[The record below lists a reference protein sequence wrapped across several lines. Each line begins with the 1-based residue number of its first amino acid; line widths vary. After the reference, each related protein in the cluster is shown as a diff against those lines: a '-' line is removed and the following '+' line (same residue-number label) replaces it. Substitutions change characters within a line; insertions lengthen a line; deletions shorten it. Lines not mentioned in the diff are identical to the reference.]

1 MNESL
6 LNNNDDNSCGG
17 GDGDYV
23 SMVDNNN
30 DNSSSLN
37 IQLLSYNSKDNS
49 INYDDNDNDNDDD
62 YHHQRAQQAKRARR
76 PTVKLTLPAAAAAA
90 SGGHHEKKKG
100 SEKVVAVVPVESYH
114 LMSEDEVK
122 SHYQIADFSMGLSD
136 YQVKSRRK
144 KDGLNVI
151 SPKRNY
157 LKKVLKFLGHFCTGF
172 CLILWPA
179 AILSILAYKPLG
191 EPEPDIT
198 NLVQGIVL
206 IIVIF
211 INAGFEI
218 VQEFMSGRI
227 MKSISN
233 MLPPT
238 CKVLRDGG
246 HLTQIPVKDLVVG
259 DVVHLEMGDVVPADL
274 RLIECTGLKLDTS
287 MLTGESEPVSC
298 SVKKQDKMSHHQAN
312 SDNVMEAKNVAF
324 MGTSSVE
331 GIGVGVVVNTGNRTV
346 MGHITEDASQSKQAN
361 SSSALHKEITRFVF
375 AVAALAVM
383 TGCLFVLIWG
393 VYLKKKHPKFM
404 NTSEIISTALAASVA
419 FVPES
424 LPLCVILTLTMIA
437 RKMGQ
442 QKVIVK
448 SLMTV
453 ETLGCVNVI
462 CSDKTGTLTQNRMS
476 VMHLYIGQRLKS
488 VGRELLD
495 LHNRGNTL
503 ITELIRV
510 CSLCNRAVFQEPVD
524 ESLPIAERPVMG
536 DASDTAMLRFAE
548 DYHSVSEMRREYKT
562 LALLPFNSKNK
573 YMLTLLKQPSD
584 MGDNRPLLLMK
595 GAAEIMAARCST
607 VMLMDGKE
615 VPMTEQIKEDLA
627 RQQEELGQCGERVLA
642 LCRRYLDEKEYPAD
656 SYEFRIDD
664 DVNFPTDELCL
675 IGMISLLD
683 KPRPEAAYAI
693 GECAKAGIRVSMVT
707 GDHPTTAVSIARM
720 VGIVGPKSECRKFD
734 PSDSYNFKY
743 HGKKNIPCIK
753 DRALAIT
760 GADIAKG
767 LTEND
772 WDYIVAHQ
780 ELVFARTTP
789 EHKLA
794 IVQQFQKRKN
804 VVAVTGDGTNDAP
817 AMKISDVGVA
827 MGAGSEVAR
836 NTADL
841 VLMDNNFASLI
852 VGINY
857 GRLVYE
863 NLKKVVI
870 YLLPA
875 GTMCELAATA
885 ANVFFGLP
893 KMISP
898 MLMIYHALLTETA
911 NSMTL
916 IFEQPEPE
924 IMDHPPRSITGE
936 HVVNFRLLFQA
947 YIFIGIPQ
955 VLCIMTMWFWY
966 MFQFAGFRPRELIF
980 LFEGYKDGFKNKTEK
995 QLLEIEY
1002 IGQCV
1007 FFAALVFAQ
1016 FGNLLATR
1024 TRRAS
1029 FFQQPPYG
1037 GEKSRNVILFV
1048 GMFLSLIFAI
1058 MVVHIPVAQ
1067 YLMDTRTIPYKFW
1080 FAPIAFTLLIFVLDE
1095 IRKFGTRLLPRAF
1108 ILSW

>member
-1 MNESL
+1 MSNTNDSL
-6 LNNNDDNSCGG
+6 V
-17 GDGDYV
+17 DGDYM
-23 SMVDNNN
+23 SMNDDDNNN
-30 DNSSSLN
+30 DHH
-37 IQLLSYNSKDNS
+37 IQLLDTTHNHSNSDHSNLIINSGGDNS
-49 INYDDNDNDNDDD
+49 NVMDNDEYMERLRVAKQNRNRRATVRLTVASSTTNPLSG
-62 YHHQRAQQAKRARR
+62 QR
-76 PTVKLTLPAAAAAA
+76 
-90 SGGHHEKKKG
+90 KKT
-100 SEKVVAVVPVESYH
+100 EKVVAIVPQENYH
-114 LMSEDEVK
+114 TMSEQELLQ
-122 SHYQIADFSMGLSD
+122 HYDLSNVQHGLSD

-144 KDGLNVI
+144 RDGMNKI
-151 SPKRNY
+151 SPKRNI
-157 LKKVLKFLGHFCTGF
+157 LKKILKFIGHFTTGF
-172 CLILWPA
+172 CLVLWPA
-179 AILSILAYKPLG
+179 AILSILAYRPLG
-191 EPEPDIT
+191 DPEPDIT
-198 NLVQGIVL
+198 NLVQGIV
-206 IIVIF
+206 IIVVIF

-233 MLPPT
+233 MLPPS
-238 CKVLRDGG
+238 CKVVRNGG
-246 HLTQIPVKDLVVG
+246 QMNQIPVEELVVG

-298 SVKKQDKMSHHQAN
+298 SVNEQQLLQN
-312 SDNVMEAKNVAF
+312 SENVMEARNVAF

-346 MGHITEDASQSKQAN
+346 MGHITQDASQAKQAN
-361 SSSALHKEITRFVF
+361 SSSALHKEITRFVLI
-375 AVAALAVM
+375 VAALAVM
-383 TGCLFVLIWG
+383 TGSLFVLIWG

-404 NTSEIISTALAASVA
+404 TASEIISTALAASVA
-419 FVPES
+419 FIPES

-448 SLMTV
+448 SLMVV

-488 VGRELLD
+488 IGRELLD
-495 LHNRGNTL
+495 LHNRGNKL
-503 ITELIRV
+503 INEMIRV
-510 CSLCNRAVFQEPVD
+510 CSLCNRAVFQEPID
-524 ESLPIAERPVMG
+524 ESLPIAERPVLG
-536 DASDTAMLRFAE
+536 DASDTAMLRFAQ
-548 DYHSVSEMRREYKT
+548 DFHSVAEMRQEYKT

-573 YMLTLLKQPSD
+573 YMLTLCKQPSD
-584 MGDNRPLLLMK
+584 STGDNRALLLMK

-607 VMLMDGKE
+607 VLMMDGSE
-615 VPMTEQIKEDLA
+615 APMTEQIKVDLA

-642 LCRRYLDEKEYPAD
+642 LCRRYLDEDKYPVD
-656 SYEFRIDD
+656 SYQFSVDGDD
-664 DVNFPTDELCL
+664 INFPTNDLCL
-675 IGMISLLD
+675 IGLISLLD

-693 GECAKAGIRVSMVT
+693 GECAKAGVRVSMVT

-720 VGIVGPKSECRKFD
+720 VGIVGQKSECRKFD
-734 PSDSYNFKY
+734 PNDSYNFKY
-743 HGKKNIPCIK
+743 HGKKNIPCITN
-753 DRALAIT
+753 RALSIT
-760 GADIAKG
+760 GSDIAKG

-772 WDYIVAHQ
+772 WDYITAHQ

-789 EHKLA
+789 EQKRV

-804 VVAVTGDGTNDAP
+804 VVAVTGDGTNDSA
-817 AMKISDVGVA
+817 AMKTADVGVA

-836 NTADL
+836 NTADI

-885 ANVFFGLP
+885 ANVFLGIP
-893 KMISP
+893 QMISP
-898 MLMIYHALLTETA
+898 MLMIIHALLTETA

-924 IMDHPPRSITGE
+924 IMNHPPRSLTGE

-947 YIFIGIPQ
+947 YIFIGIPE
-955 VLCIMTMWFWY
+955 VICIMTMWFWY
-966 MFQFAGFRPRELIF
+966 MFQFAGFKPRELIF
-980 LFEGYKDGFKNKTEK
+980 LFDGYKEGFHDLTAG
-995 QLLEIEY
+995 QLKEFEY

-1007 FFAALVFAQ
+1007 FFAALVYAQ

-1029 FFQQPPYG
+1029 FFQQAPYG
-1037 GEKSRNVILFV
+1037 EKETRNPMMFV
-1048 GMFLSLIFAI
+1048 GMFLSLVFAI
-1058 MVVHIPVAQ
+1058 MVIHIPVLN
-1067 YLMDTRTIPYKFW
+1067 YLIDTRPIPYKFW
-1080 FAPIAFTLLIFVLDE
+1080 FAPISFVLLIFVLDE
-1095 IRKFGTRLLPRAF
+1095 IRKFGTRLMPKAF